1 MSFDHLGLGENHL
14 SNPGPVCSGFGH
26 PNSGLG
32 SRIGFVVVVVVV
44 AVANKEVDFLDS
56 NFVGL
61 FLFSMVEDFV
71 CLD

>member
-1 MSFDHLGLGENHL
+1 MSFDHLDLGENHL
-14 SNPGPVCSGFGH
+14 SNLELVCSGFGH

-32 SRIGFVVVVVVV
+32 SKIGFVAVAVVVV
-44 AVANKEVDFLDS
+44 VANKEVDFLDS